1 MRKKYLRTIFRKV
14 LIPVFY
20 GSDCEATL
28 STARMVAGKG
38 QVILAGL
45 VRMSPESPLSAAA
58 IPAREL
64 RQKLK
69 SYASQSQIKIDNRV
83 RATYHPW
90 EEIIKIVAEKK
101 PDLLLLGWPWDFD
114 AINIPLDALTHPPC
128 DVGIIG
134 GQIPQKIQSVLVP
147 IRGGPFAELA
157 VKVAYAIAQNNDAA
171 LSSLHITN
179 PNITPRQDAPY
190 RSLEKV
196 LRRIPEIHH
205 EIVETEEP
213 LSAIL
218 SAMPRHDLLILGAS
232 ARPQNLSLPIG
243 PVAEAV
249 LKEQNCAVI
258 IVKTRRPPPVSFESP
273 MIGTSAISILVDKW
287 FAENTFHA
295 NEFSD
300 LDNLIALKRKQNS
313 VISLALP
320 ALNEEE
326 TVGNVIQ
333 TIKKSLMDVAP
344 LVDEIVL
351 IDSNS
356 TDRTREIAR
365 DLGIP
370 VHIHQE
376 LLPEYGPRHGK
387 GEALWKS
394 LLVTRGDIVLWIDTD
409 IVNIQPHF
417 VYGLI
422 GPLLHRP
429 EIQLVKGFYQRPLR
443 VGDKLQAG
451 GGGRVTEL
459 TARPLLN
466 LFYPELSGLVQPLAG
481 EYGGRRHAL
490 ERLPFS
496 SGYGV
501 EIGLLIDMLE
511 FFGVKSIAQ
520 VDLEERVHHNQSLEA
535 LSKMSFTIMQTVFHK
550 LERRFGH
557 GFADEENRTMKL
569 IRYEPGRFFL
579 DIEEINALERP
590 PMLEI
595 PQYSARYA
603 T

>member
-1 MRKKYLRTIFRKV
+1 MRTKYSKTIFRKV
-14 LIPVFY
+14 LIPVVY

-28 STARMVAGKG
+28 STARLVAGKG
-38 QVILAGL
+38 QVFLAGL
-45 VRMSPESPLSAAA
+45 VCMPADSQLSAAA
-58 IPAREL
+58 LPAREL

-69 SYASQSQIKIDNRV
+69 TYAVQNQIRTDDRV
-83 RATYHPW
+83 RATFHPW
-90 EEIIKIVAEKK
+90 EEIVKIVAERK
-101 PDLLLLGWPWDFD
+101 PDILLLRWPEDFE

-128 DVGIIG
+128 DIGIIG
-134 GQIPQKIQSVLVP
+134 GKIPQDLKNILIA
-147 IRGGPFAELA
+147 IRGGPYAELA
-157 VKVAYAIAQNNDAA
+157 VKVANAIARNESAQ
-171 LSSLHITN
+171 LTSLHFTS
-179 PNITPRQDAPY
+179 PNIKPYQDAPY

-196 LRRIPEIHH
+196 LVRMPEIKH
-205 EIVETEEP
+205 ETVETEDP
-213 LSAIL
+213 VAAIL
-218 SAMPRHDLLILGAS
+218 SSMKQHDLLIMGAS
-232 ARPQNLSLPIG
+232 ARPENLPLPLG
-243 PVAEAV
+243 PVADAV
-249 LKEQNCAVI
+249 LKKGDCAVI
-258 IVKTRRPPPVSFESP
+258 IVKTRRPAPLSFESAT
-273 MIGTSAISILVDKW
+273 IGSSAISILVDKW

-300 LDNLIALKRKQNS
+300 LDDLVALKRKQNT

-333 TIKKSLMDVAP
+333 TIKDALMDRVP
-344 LVDEIVL
+344 LLDEIVL

-356 TDRTREIAR
+356 SDRTREIAR
-365 DLGIP
+365 EMGIP

-376 LLPEYGPRHGK
+376 ILPQYGTRHGK

-409 IVNIQPHF
+409 IVNIHPHF

-429 EIQLVKGFYQRPLR
+429 EIHLVKGFYQRPLK

-481 EYGGRRHAL
+481 EYGGKRHAL
-490 ERLPFS
+490 ERLPFAS
-496 SGYGV
+496 DYGV
-501 EIGLLIDMLE
+501 EIGLLIDTLE
-511 FFGVKSIAQ
+511 FFRINAIAQ
-520 VDLEERVHHNQSLEA
+520 VDLEERIHHNQSLEA
-535 LSKMSFTIMQTVFHK
+535 LSKMSFIIMQTVFRK

-557 GFADEENRTMKL
+557 GITEDENRSMKL

-579 DIEEINALERP
+579 DFEEIYAQERP

-595 PQYSARYA
+595 PEYVSRNVK
-603 T
+603 

>member
-1 MRKKYLRTIFRKV
+1 MRKNFLRTIFRKV
-14 LIPVFY
+14 LIPVVY

-28 STARMVAGKG
+28 STARLVAGRG

-45 VRMSPESPLSAAA
+45 VHMPSDSPLSAAA

-69 SYASQSQIKIDNRV
+69 SYMDLGQIKIDNRV
-83 RATYHPW
+83 RATYQPW
-90 EEIIKIVAEKK
+90 DEIVKIVAERK
-101 PDLLLLGWPWDFD
+101 PDILLLRWPEDFQ
-114 AINIPLDALTHPPC
+114 AMNIPMDALTHPPC

-134 GQIPQKIQSVLVP
+134 GQISEKLQNVLVS

-157 VKVAYAIAQNNDAA
+157 IKVASAIAQNKQAA
-171 LSSLHITN
+171 LTSLHITT
-179 PNITPRQDAPY
+179 PNTNPRQDAPY

-196 LRRIPEIHH
+196 LLRMPEIHH
-205 EIVETEEP
+205 LTVETEEP
-213 LSAIL
+213 LAAIL
-218 SAMPRHDLLILGAS
+218 STMQRHDLLVMGAS
-232 ARPQNLSLPIG
+232 ARPENLPLPIG
-243 PVAEAV
+243 PVADSV
-249 LKEQNCAVI
+249 LKEGNCAVI
-258 IVKTRRPPPVSFESP
+258 IVKTRRPAPASFESAT
-273 MIGTSAISILVDKW
+273 IGRTAISILVDKW

-300 LDNLIALKRKQNS
+300 LEKLVSLKRKQNS

-320 ALNEEE
+320 ALNEEG
-326 TVGNVIQ
+326 TVGHVIQ
-333 TIKKSLMDVAP
+333 TIKEALMDRIP

-356 TDRTREIAR
+356 TDRTRDIAR
-365 DLGIP
+365 DMGIP
-370 VHIHQE
+370 VYIHQN
-376 LLPEYGPRHGK
+376 LLPQHGARQGK

-394 LLVTRGDIVLWIDTD
+394 LLVTKGDIILWIDTD

-443 VGDKLQAG
+443 VGDKLQVG

-481 EYGGRRHAL
+481 EYGGRRFAL

-496 SGYGV
+496 SDYGV

-511 FFGVKSIAQ
+511 FFRVNAIAQ
-520 VDLEERVHHNQSLEA
+520 VDLEERIHHNQSLEA
-535 LSKMSFTIMQTVFHK
+535 LSKMSFTIMQTVFRK

-557 GFADEENRTMKL
+557 GITDDENRTMKL

-579 DIEEINALERP
+579 DFEEINAQERP

-595 PQYSARYA
+595 PEYTARLER
-603 T
+603 